1 MTKPRKKYKHDPG
14 RKYEHPALK
23 RAEAAG
29 LERWRVKH
37 FELMDS
43 YQEGEP
49 RAQMI
54 VTLADVIAPAIKSM
68 EGWADPDDVGS
79 VMVEAM
85 DALMRMAKDGYR
97 WDTSA
102 VPLIKEAT
110 SCAIQI
116 TNGMPVSQ
124 IAKAVFWARQ
134 ITAKTAR
141 EVAEVVA

>member
-1 MTKPRKKYKHDPG
+1 MTKPRKKYRHDPG
-14 RKYEHPALK
+14 RKWEHPMLK
-23 RAEAAG
+23 KAEAAG

-43 YQEGEP
+43 YQEGEI

-68 EGWADPDDVGS
+68 EGWADPDDVGG

-97 WDTSA
+97 WAAEA
-102 VPLIKEAT
+102 VPLLKEAT
-110 SCAIQI
+110 AYALQI
-116 TNGMPVSQ
+116 TNGMPVSE
-124 IAKAVFWARQ
+124 IAKAVFWARRVS
-134 ITAKTAR
+134 AKAAL
-141 EVAEVVA
+141 EVAA